1 MRPISHKD
9 AERLAP
15 HIANWNRL
23 TEICASGLLPV
34 DDIRLMIRHE
44 ATTLK
49 RPPIL
54 RRLVGY
60 LKSRERDALLKE
72 LGL

>member
-15 HIANWNRL
+15 HMSNWNRL
-23 TEICASGLLPV
+23 TDICASGVLTPEDV
-34 DDIRLMIRHE
+34 HLMIRHE